1 MVFGP
6 GNGNGVGGRR
16 RRIQRIQLLA
26 LLPVTLAAVIN
37 CGYQY
42 YRGMALLPGFD
53 GSDVRSRLATLL
65 SVNPQSPGLY
75 DYLAAGVSHLLPMLL
90 LALMVGGFWERIIAE
105 RRQRPMESGFVLV
118 ALLFVLL
125 LPGAAAFSHIIF
137 GMSCAIILGKG
148 IFGGEG
154 KSFVNPALL
163 GMAMVQVSYPAS
175 SAIHPLWNGV
185 VGYTG
190 SDAIALYHR
199 AGEAGLA
206 QAGIDTWSAFIG
218 AIPGTLGTTSLL
230 AIVLGAGLLLVTR
243 VISWR
248 LLAAQFI
255 GLLLFAGL
263 VVAFAETSAGPPA
276 MPLHWHLLLGSF
288 AFGAV
293 FIACDPVAS
302 ASTNP
307 GRWIQG
313 FLIAGLVVL
322 IRVANS
328 THPDAVIPVLLL
340 VSLLAPLIDHA
351 VIAWNIH
358 QRARRHV

>member
-1 MVFGP
+1 MLFAVDHGNEP
-6 GNGNGVGGRR
+6 GGGRR
-16 RRIQRIQLLA
+16 RILRIQLLA
-26 LLPVTLAAVIN
+26 LLPVTLVALVN
-37 CGYQY
+37 SGYQY
-42 YRGMALLPGFD
+42 YQGMALVPGFEGGD
-53 GSDVRSRLATLL
+53 LRSRLADFL
-65 SVNPQSPGLY
+65 SANPQAPGLY
-75 DYLAAGVSHLLPMLL
+75 EYLAAGVAHVLPMLL
-90 LALMVGGFWERIIAE
+90 LALLVGGFWERIIAD
-105 RRQRPMESGFVLV
+105 RRGRPMEPGFVLV

-125 LPGAAAFSHIIF
+125 LPGAAAFGHIIF
-137 GMSCAIILGKG
+137 GMSCAIILGQG

-154 KSFVNPALL
+154 KSFLNPALL
-163 GMAMVQVSYPAS
+163 GIAMVQVSYPAA
-175 SAIHPLWNGV
+175 SALHPLWNGMA
-185 VGYTG
+185 GYAG

-199 AGEAGLA
+199 GGEQALA

-230 AIVLGAGLLLVTR
+230 AVSLGAVLLLVTR

-255 GLLLFAGL
+255 GLLLFVWL
-263 VVAFAETSAGPPA
+263 VAAFGDASSDLHA
-276 MPLHWHLLLGSF
+276 MPFHWHLLLGSF

-302 ASTNP
+302 ACTNP

-351 VIAWNIH
+351 VIAWNIR

>member
-1 MVFGP
+1 MLFAVDHGNEP
-6 GNGNGVGGRR
+6 GGGRR
-16 RRIQRIQLLA
+16 RILRIQLLA
-26 LLPVTLAAVIN
+26 LLPVTLAALVN
-37 CGYQY
+37 SGYQY
-42 YRGMALLPGFD
+42 FQGMALVPGFEGGD
-53 GSDVRSRLATLL
+53 LRSRLADFL
-65 SVNPQSPGLY
+65 SANPQAPGLY
-75 DYLAAGVSHLLPMLL
+75 EYLAAGVAHVLPMLL
-90 LALMVGGFWERIIAE
+90 LALLVGGFWERIIAD
-105 RRQRPMESGFVLV
+105 RRGRPMEPGFVLV

-125 LPGAAAFSHIIF
+125 LPGAAAFGHIIF
-137 GMSCAIILGKG
+137 GMSCAIILGQG

-154 KSFVNPALL
+154 KSFLNPALL
-163 GMAMVQVSYPAS
+163 GIAMVQVSYPAA
-175 SAIHPLWNGV
+175 SALHPLWNGMA
-185 VGYTG
+185 GYAG

-199 AGEAGLA
+199 GGEQALA

-230 AIVLGAGLLLVTR
+230 AIALGAVLLLVTR

-255 GLLLFAGL
+255 GLLLFVWL
-263 VVAFAETSAGPPA
+263 VAAFGDYSSNPQA
-276 MPLHWHLLLGSF
+276 MPVHWHLLLGSF

-302 ASTNP
+302 ACTNP

-351 VIAWNIH
+351 VIAWNIR

>member
-1 MVFGP
+1 MLFAAD
-6 GNGNGVGGRR
+6 NGNAPGAGRR
-16 RRIQRIQLLA
+16 RILRIQLLA
-26 LLPVTLAAVIN
+26 LLPVTLAALLN
-37 CGYQY
+37 SGYQY
-42 YRGMALLPGFD
+42 FQGMALLPGFD
-53 GSDVRSRLATLL
+53 SGDMRSRLADML
-65 SVNPQSPGLY
+65 SANSQAPGLY
-75 DYLAAGVSHLLPMLL
+75 DYLAAGVAHVLPMLL
-90 LALMVGGFWERIIAE
+90 LALLVGGFWERIIAE
-105 RRQRPMESGFVLV
+105 RRARPMEPGFVLV

-137 GMSCAIILGKG
+137 GMSCAIIIGKA

-154 KSFVNPALL
+154 KSFINPALL
-163 GMAMVQVSYPAS
+163 GIAMVQVSYPAA
-175 SAIHPLWNGV
+175 SALHPLWNGV
-185 VGYTG
+185 AGYAG

-199 AGEAGLA
+199 GGEQALA
-206 QAGIDTWSAFIG
+206 QSGIDVWSAFIG

-230 AIVLGAGLLLVTR
+230 AIALGAGLLLVTR

-255 GLLLFAGL
+255 GLLLFVWL
-263 VVAFAETSAGPPA
+263 VAAFSEPSADSHA
-276 MPLHWHLLLGSF
+276 MPVHWHLLLGSF

-302 ASTNP
+302 ACTNP

-351 VIAWNIH
+351 VIAWNIR
-358 QRARRHV
+358 QRARRHA

>member
-1 MVFGP
+1 MVFAP
-6 GNGNGVGGRR
+6 GNGNAPGGGRR
-16 RRIQRIQLLA
+16 RILRIQLLA
-26 LLPVTLAAVIN
+26 LLPVTLAALVN
-37 CGYQY
+37 SGYQY
-42 YRGMALLPGFD
+42 FQGMALLPGFD
-53 GSDVRSRLATLL
+53 GSDLRSWLTGIL
-65 SVNPQSPGLY
+65 SANPQAPGLY
-75 DYLAAGVSHLLPMLL
+75 DYLAAGVSHVLPMLL
-90 LALMVGGFWERIIAE
+90 LALLVGGFWERIIAE
-105 RRQRPMESGFVLV
+105 RRGRPMEPGFVLV

-163 GMAMVQVSYPAS
+163 GIAMVQVSYPAA
-175 SAIHPLWNGV
+175 SALHPLWNGMA
-185 VGYTG
+185 GYAG
-190 SDAIALYHR
+190 SDAISLYHR
-199 AGEAGLA
+199 GGEVALA
-206 QAGIDTWSAFIG
+206 QAGIDAWSAFIG

-230 AIVLGAGLLLVTR
+230 AIALGAGLLLVTR

-263 VVAFAETSAGPPA
+263 AVAFGEPSVDPRA
-276 MPLHWHLLLGSF
+276 MSVQWHLLLGSF
-288 AFGAV
+288 AFCAV

-302 ASTNP
+302 ACTNP

-351 VIAWNIH
+351 VIAWNIR